1 MAECVLKTCKK
12 KKNAT
17 YGKKKPHMK
26 QNNSEHILS
35 DPDIKQPKQRGI
47 FSDICFTWVNT
58 IM

>member
-1 MAECVLKTCKK
+1 
-12 KKNAT
+12 
-17 YGKKKPHMK
+17 MK

-35 DPDIKQPKQRGI
+35 DPDIKLPKQRGI